1 MATPVAAV
9 ATFEPFYFATMMMM
23 IVDLSR
29 FMMVMVVVVL
39 VVVVTVVG
47 NHIHLQQVH
56 VVVFL
61 PSKHHYRFTHI
72 QIRVL

>member
-9 ATFEPFYFATMMMM
+9 AAFEPFYFATRMMM

-29 FMMVMVVVVL
+29 FMMVMMVVVL

-47 NHIHLQQVH
+47 NH
-56 VVVFL
+56 
-61 PSKHHYRFTHI
+61 KHR
-72 QIRVL
+72 Q